1 VEFLVHTAQERV
13 DREGEEAVA
22 QITQTD
28 VRSVMERLGIAGNSV
43 LVWGWRRVKV
53 VLVLVMLGVL
63 RLQ

>member
-1 VEFLVHTAQERV
+1 VHTAQERV

>member
-1 VEFLVHTAQERV
+1 VHTAQERV

-43 LVWGWRRVKV
+43 FVWGWRRVKV